1 MTTRSHPT
9 SSIAQTVARRAASA
23 TADSALRLAIGRE
36 GVGLELSSPVALEC
50 IRLMELSTAFRG
62 IRFPIDVSG
71 GVSKFRHKRGQL
83 QRVLVEMAGSDLERW
98 AAPRLR
104 GIVGTALP
112 HVWARVSPGS
122 TTLCV
127 SEERSADSDDRT
139 PGSAIAFEVHAL
151 ADEDIVLVVSGARGM
166 GLSAP
171 PTAVAIVVLRELVG
185 SLGDCEG
192 ALVTVR
198 RPAAALARAVLPQL
212 GARAP
217 AAVGVHW
224 TAATAQGGTW
234 ILLAARDA
242 PPAMPAERALRA
254 RQVAEMLIAADDL
267 MVHGRLEDARN
278 ALFGVL
284 ARAPRHP
291 EVARR
296 IVEIDATVR
305 GREEAA
311 LATLSEVQAGILETD
326 PAFGILRG
334 ELLSRVGRG
343 VEAIA
348 AFEAAAEVESVPVLA
363 ARSFE
368 RCASLSRDEDWA
380 ARWLDRALTLW
391 PTSTSS
397 RWARLETRLALARI
411 DDAMADA
418 EHLEALTESRA
429 GKHSVW
435 MRAARAWQARGLSAQ
450 SSKLFERAL
459 VQLPDEPRALAGLGV
474 ALLAEGAVAR
484 GVALLAR
491 ARVLAEDRGMPSSD
505 IALDLARAF
514 AERLDDVPTA
524 IAHASGIAA
533 SAAEAPIARGL
544 EGRWRAALGDVVG
557 ARLAYGRLQQ
567 WTLSAAPEAP
577 ASGSIAQLLFEAANW
592 EATQLGDAMA
602 AQRHA
607 LAAVRLVPT
616 DAAARARAKEFGAL
630 VASALMRQASQDGLP
645 GAAAAAGPQESP
657 LSTLSAPASAGNASL
672 EWPSLSGDEAER
684 SLRVEE
690 LTRRL
695 QANSS
700 DEDAANELACLLEA
714 LDRGHELLA
723 LLSGRMEDATAE
735 KREALAPQ
743 LEAVLARLAAA
754 AREGGRPDEASL
766 YDDAIASLRTRE
778 K

>member
-1 MTTRSHPT
+1 
-9 SSIAQTVARRAASA
+9 
-23 TADSALRLAIGRE
+23 
-36 GVGLELSSPVALEC
+36 
-50 IRLMELSTAFRG
+50 
-62 IRFPIDVSG
+62 
-71 GVSKFRHKRGQL
+71 
-83 QRVLVEMAGSDLERW
+83 
-98 AAPRLR
+98 
-104 GIVGTALP
+104 
-112 HVWARVSPGS
+112 
-122 TTLCV
+122 
-127 SEERSADSDDRT
+127 
-139 PGSAIAFEVHAL
+139 
-151 ADEDIVLVVSGARGM
+151 
-166 GLSAP
+166 
-171 PTAVAIVVLRELVG
+171 
-185 SLGDCEG
+185 
-192 ALVTVR
+192 
-198 RPAAALARAVLPQL
+198 
-212 GARAP
+212 
-217 AAVGVHW
+217 
-224 TAATAQGGTW
+224 
-234 ILLAARDA
+234 
-242 PPAMPAERALRA
+242 
-254 RQVAEMLIAADDL
+254 
-267 MVHGRLEDARN
+267 
-278 ALFGVL
+278 
-284 ARAPRHP
+284 
-291 EVARR
+291 
-296 IVEIDATVR
+296 
-305 GREEAA
+305 
-311 LATLSEVQAGILETD
+311 
-326 PAFGILRG
+326 
-334 ELLSRVGRG
+334 
-343 VEAIA
+343 
-348 AFEAAAEVESVPVLA
+348 
-363 ARSFE
+363 
-368 RCASLSRDEDWA
+368 
-380 ARWLDRALTLW
+380 
-391 PTSTSS
+391 
-397 RWARLETRLALARI
+397 
-411 DDAMADA
+411 
-418 EHLEALTESRA
+418 
-429 GKHSVW
+429 
-435 MRAARAWQARGLSAQ
+435 
-450 SSKLFERAL
+450 
-459 VQLPDEPRALAGLGV
+459 
-474 ALLAEGAVAR
+474 
-484 GVALLAR
+484 
-491 ARVLAEDRGMPSSD
+491 MPSSD